1 MPESRRE
8 FVKASIGATAMSA
21 LASQAMAQQ
30 NSANGIPTRRLG
42 RTNEQVPILCVG
54 GAHLGRAAQD
64 DGEKAGLKLAH
75 AALDNGLSF
84 WDNAYVYLDGYA
96 EEFMGRALKGRRDKV
111 FLMTKNSGRDYKF
124 AQECLETSL
133 RRLQTDH
140 LDLWQFHETNYD
152 NDPDWVFEKGG
163 LKFALEAQK
172 AGKVRYI
179 GFTGHK
185 HPRIHT
191 KMLNKG
197 YDWATAQMPINP
209 MDHFYR
215 SFQRQVV
222 PICNAKDV
230 GVLGMKCLGGGP
242 RVAEIPS
249 TTKVTAEMC
258 VRWALSLPISSLVRG
273 YLNTE
278 QLMADV
284 KIARDFKP
292 LDEAARKTIM
302 ALAEP
307 EAGDGRHE
315 HFKSTQ
321 RYDGPL
327 YRKMHGFAIDT

>member
-1 MPESRRE
+1 MSASRRN
-8 FVKASIGATAMSA
+8 FVKRSLGTTFLSSLAASAV
-21 LASQAMAQQ
+21 AQK

-42 RTNEQVPILCVG
+42 RTGEQVSMLCIG

-75 AALDNGLSF
+75 AALDNGVFF

-111 FLMTKNSGRDYKF
+111 FLMTKNSGRDSSL
-124 AQECLETSL
+124 AQKCLETSL
-133 RRLQTDH
+133 RRLQTDY

-185 HPRIHT
+185 DPRIHV

-209 MDHFYR
+209 MDYFYR
-215 SFQRQVV
+215 SFQREVV
-222 PICNAKDV
+222 PLCAAKDV
-230 GVLGMKCLGGGP
+230 GVLGMKCLGGG
-242 RVAEIPS
+242 RRAAKIPS
-249 TTKVTAEMC
+249 ETKVTAEMC
-258 VRWALSLPISSLVRG
+258 VRWALSLPIASLVRG
-273 YLNTE
+273 YLTME

-284 KIARDFKP
+284 KIARGFKP
-292 LDEAARKTIM
+292 LQGAERKRIM
-302 ALAEP
+302 ALAAP

-315 HFKSTQ
+315 LFKSTQ
-321 RYDGPL
+321 FFDGPL
-327 YRKMHGFAIDT
+327 YRKMHGYAVEG